1 MNRDVMVVV
10 EHFAGRVR
18 SVSLEL
24 IGKARE
30 IATTLDAQVVAIL
43 LGDRVEDLA
52 QELISYGADY
62 VVYADSPLL
71 KDYTTEGY
79 TAVVADIVRKYQPN
93 ALFIGATNN
102 GRDLAPRLSA
112 RLQLGVTADCTQLSA
127 EADSGLLIW
136 TRPALGGNILAEII
150 CPEHRPQMGTVR
162 PNVFP
167 RPQFDAARRGKVI
180 PHPVTLSAQDIRTKI
195 VRFDA
200 VQQDEI
206 NLEEAEIIIGG
217 GRGMG
222 SAEGFAKLH
231 VLAHL
236 LGGTV
241 AASRAAVDAGWAPS
255 IHQVGQTGKNVGP
268 KIYFAFGISGAIQ
281 HMAGVSG
288 SDVVIAINRDPSAPI
303 FQVADYGLV
312 GDVHEILDCMIAD
325 LQAKGRAR

>member
-1 MNRDVMVVV
+1 MNQDVMVVV
-10 EHFAGRVR
+10 EHFHGRIR

-30 IATTLDAQVVAIL
+30 VVANLDAEVGAIL
-43 LGDRVEDLA
+43 LGDQVEKLA
-52 QELISYGADY
+52 EELISYGADY
-62 VVYADSPLL
+62 VICAQSSLL
-71 KDYTTEGY
+71 KDYTTDGY
-79 TAVVADIVRKYQPN
+79 TTVIADIVQEYRPN

-112 RLQLGVTADCTQLSA
+112 RLQLGVTADCTQVSA
-127 EADSGLLIW
+127 EDKSGLLIW

-167 RPQFDAARRGKVI
+167 RPQFDAKRQGRII
-180 PHPVTLSAQDIRTKI
+180 PHTVTLKESDIRTKI
-195 VRFDA
+195 VRFDR

-231 VLAHL
+231 TLAHL

-288 SDVVIAINRDPSAPI
+288 ADIVVAINRDPQAPI

-312 GDVHEILDCMIAD
+312 GDVHEILVAMIKD
-325 LQAKGRAR
+325 LEAKGRAT